1 MRTIPDIS
9 VEIRVG
15 GSLGTLNTK
24 PLIPF
29 SEPSMAFLSELSKN
43 LLSSQE
49 CRAYPDIAAFA
60 YWCRAGNL
68 ARMSREFD
76 GRFKRLGRGLTL
88 HIAPANV
95 PVNFAFSFAF
105 GLLSGNANIVRMP
118 EAKFTQSEMLCDEI
132 ARLFCQ
138 PTHAHVASMNRFVR
152 YPRNDETTAAI
163 SACCQARVIWGGD
176 STIARL
182 RAMPIPPRCV
192 DIAFADRYS
201 LCLLEAGAILE
212 CSEKTLSELAHGF
225 YNDAYLMDQKAC
237 SSPHLVF
244 WVGNAGQ
251 VEAAM
256 KRFWSEVSN
265 IVRDKYELQP
275 VQAIDKFVH
284 LCRTAI
290 DLSGASSFIS
300 NSNHLYR
307 IRLSQLPENIENQKG
322 QCGFF
327 YEYAAESYSRLAEI
341 VGDRYQTLTCFGFDA
356 EKIVDFIRDNGLTG
370 IDRVVPVGKALDIG
384 VIWDGYDVVGTL
396 SRIVRGEV

>member
-9 VEIRVG
+9 VEICVG
-15 GSLGTLNTK
+15 ESLRTLHTK
-24 PLIPF
+24 PLTPF
-29 SEPSMAFLSELSKN
+29 SEPVLAFLSQLSKN
-43 LLSSQE
+43 LLSSPE
-49 CRAYPDIAAFA
+49 SREFPDIAAFA
-60 YWCRAGNL
+60 YWCRAANL

-76 GRFKRLGRGLTL
+76 GRFKRLGRGLAL

-105 GLLSGNANIVRMP
+105 GLLSGNANIVRLP
-118 EAKFTQSEMLCDEI
+118 EARFPQSAILCDEI
-132 ARLFCQ
+132 ARLFSES
-138 PTHAHVASMNRFVR
+138 THAQVASMNRFVR
-152 YPRNDETTAAI
+152 YPRNDEITAAI
-163 SACCQARVIWGGD
+163 SACCQARIIWGGD

-182 RAMPIPPRCV
+182 RAMPSPPRCV

-201 LCLLEAGAILE
+201 LCLMEAGAVLE

-244 WVGNAGQ
+244 WVGNADQ

-256 KRFWSEVSN
+256 KRFWAAVSN
-265 IVRDKYELQP
+265 VVQDQYDLQP
-275 VQAIDKFVH
+275 VQAVDKFLH

-290 DLSGASSFIS
+290 DFPEAKSFASKG
-300 NSNHLYR
+300 NHVYR
-307 IRLSQLPENIENQKG
+307 VRLSQLPENIENQRG

-327 YEYAAESYSRLAEI
+327 YEHAAETYSCLAEI

-356 EKIVDFIRDNGLTG
+356 EKIVDFIRENRLTG

-384 VIWDGYDVVGTL
+384 IIWDGYDVVGTL
-396 SRIVRGEV
+396 SRIVQG

>member
-15 GSLGTLNTK
+15 GSLSSLKTK

-29 SEPSMAFLSELSKN
+29 SEPVMAFLSELSKN

-49 CRAYPDIAAFA
+49 YRAFPDIAAFA

-76 GRFKRLGRGLTL
+76 ARFKRLGRGLAL

-118 EAKFTQSEMLCDEI
+118 EAKFLQSEIICDEI
-132 ARLFCQ
+132 ARLFSQ
-138 PTHAHVASMNRFVR
+138 STHAQVASMNRFIR

-182 RAMPIPPRCV
+182 RPLPSPPRCV
-192 DIAFADRYS
+192 DITFADRYS
-201 LCLLEAGAILE
+201 LCLLEAGAVLD

-225 YNDAYLMDQKAC
+225 YNDAYLMDQNAC

-244 WVGNAGQ
+244 WVGNAEQ
-251 VEAAM
+251 VDRAM
-256 KRFWSEVSN
+256 ERFWSAVSN
-265 IVRDKYELQP
+265 VVQDKYDLQP
-275 VQAIDKFVH
+275 VQAVDKFVN

-290 DLSGASSFIS
+290 GLPEAKGFASEG
-300 NSNHLYR
+300 NQVYR
-307 IRLSQLPENIENQKG
+307 VRLSQLPENIENQRG

-327 YEYAAESYSRLAEI
+327 YEHAAESYSSLAEI
-341 VGDRYQTLTCFGFDA
+341 VGDRYQTLTSFGIDA
-356 EKIVDFIRDNGLTG
+356 EKIVDFIRDNRLSG
-370 IDRVVPVGKALDIG
+370 IDRVVPVGKALEIG
-384 VIWDGYDVVGTL
+384 VIWDGYDVVGSLT
-396 SRIVRGEV
+396 RIVRAEV